1 MRRFSLTLAVATDLT
16 SGLLSASVASAG
28 EELSARTKQDLE
40 TAMHGEAY
48 ANLKYHTYADMAR
61 ESGKPE
67 LAAAFEEA
75 ANVRP

>member
-1 MRRFSLTLAVATDLT
+1 
-16 SGLLSASVASAG
+16 
-28 EELSARTKQDLE
+28 
-40 TAMHGEAY
+40 MHGEAY